1 MRLTTIHAVNALSF
15 EDVTVEVD
23 ASLTVLVGPN
33 GAGKTNVFRVV
44 RKVLEALRVSDG
56 PPTPEAW
63 DAVVGTLRTWCRH
76 DGAVVTLE
84 LGVRWDRP
92 DEQALLAAFVRG
104 VLVNMHDVARYIAA
118 GSSTEVDA
126 MAWASWVDAL
136 PTLVPETALAWLF
149 EGTLGVQYHPDG
161 ELVAYYR
168 PAQATDWLVI
178 LRPQSGIV
186 RKLPTARLSSYG
198 QIPLTS
204 LWMQSLAADDL
215 AAVQAFFTKDGP
227 RGGEVPIIPFPWRDL
242 IAQVPAAPRKPQNP
256 GHVIP
261 LVIEAAS
268 GAPLPAMI
276 AALYAQVGLLNPS
289 QQGVTLLR
297 VVNRLLVDR
306 IVISED
312 LLSPPAEWYAVKDWA
327 RHAEPLTSRHLG
339 AHLLALKVGD
349 DASRVRFAAIQQ
361 TFRTLTDRALDVTW
375 TPASGSGQSSRI
387 TVVQRGKTDRR
398 SFPLVY
404 SGSGLV
410 EMAYLSA
417 LWHLPSSQVLLLDE
431 PGRSLHPQALVHV
444 RQLLEQRTK
453 IEPQRLLHEEE
464 GSPPPSQQPA
474 DGVDGAQIL
483 AITHSA
489 FVVPTTNLGAVRHLR
504 HGSKGATHVW
514 ALPTEEGE
522 PDATVVMKRQDRW
535 GRSINWPT
543 LLFSNVVLLV
553 DGESEW
559 AALPIWY
566 ERMFCEPLE
575 ASGITLLCVEGKPR
589 NGPAMDDL
597 ERFRIPWVALV
608 DGDSL
613 KPDRDNIWSQ
623 LQRVGRLSKE
633 DADRAR
639 RRKFAGAVREL
650 RKCYGVFVV
659 GRNVNENFDS
669 VIEDRFPEADLPAN
683 LRVADRAQKKKPK
696 VLRALWAAQHVDAP
710 PVVVDLFARVR
721 ADAHGD
727 RAD

>member
-1 MRLTTIHAVNALSF
+1 MRLTTIHAVNVLSF

-23 ASLTVLVGPN
+23 APLTVIVGPN

-44 RKVLEALRVSDG
+44 RQVLEALRVSDG
-56 PPTPEAW
+56 LPTQEAW
-63 DAVVGTLRTWCRH
+63 DAVMGTIRAWRRH
-76 DGAVVTLE
+76 DEAVVTLE
-84 LGVRWDRP
+84 VGVRWDRAE
-92 DEQALLAAFVRG
+92 EQTLLAAFVRG
-104 VLVNMHDVARYIAA
+104 VLVNMHDMVRYIAA

-126 MAWASWVDAL
+126 TAWAAWVDAL
-136 PTLVPETALAWLF
+136 PTLVPETAWAWLF

-289 QQGVTLLR
+289 QQGITLLR

-453 IEPQRLLHEEE
+453 IEPQRLLHEAE

-504 HGSKGATHVW
+504 RRSTGATEAW
-514 ALPTEEGE
+514 ALPAEDGQ
-522 PDATVVMKRQDRW
+522 PDGPATKRQDRW
-535 GRSINWPT
+535 GRSINWPA
-543 LLFSNVVLLV
+543 LLFSSIVLLV
-553 DGESEW
+553 EGQTEA
-559 AALPIWY
+559 AALPLWY
-566 ERMFCEPLE
+566 ERTFGTTLD
-575 ASGITLLCVEGKPR
+575 ASGITLLWVGSKTAF
-589 NGPAMDDL
+589 GVATGDL
-597 ERFRIPWVALV
+597 DQFHIPWVALV

-613 KPDRDNIWSQ
+613 KPGSDNIWRQ
-623 LQRVGRLSKE
+623 LQRAGRLCKPH
-633 DADRAR
+633 
-639 RRKFAGAVREL
+639 AGWAQRWMFPHAVCTLRE
-650 RKCYGVFVV
+650 RYGVFVA
-659 GRNVNENFDS
+659 GSNEHENFDS
-669 VIEDRFPEADLPAN
+669 VIECLFQESDLPPA
-683 LRVADRAQKKKPK
+683 LQVEDRQNKNKPK
-696 VLRALWAAQHVDAP
+696 VLRALWAAQHVSAP
-710 PVVVDLFARVR
+710 PVVAALFARVR
-721 ADAHGD
+721 AVAHGERPD
-727 RAD
+727 